1 MVATTFPG
9 DTSTPSSSGRSSC
22 KRPTARAGD
31 AGGGREAAGTCHP
44 QVGDT
49 GDRVD
54 GKGAGAGSDG

>member
-1 MVATTFPG
+1 MVATAPPG
-9 DTSTPSSSGRSSC
+9 NASTSSSAGRSSP
-22 KRPTARAGD
+22 KRPTARAGE

-54 GKGAGAGSDG
+54 GKAAGAGSDG